1 MCATGYTAAMSDWPE
16 LKAVLRSHGISIA
29 GDAKPRAVSGGDIS
43 AAWQCSTDRG
53 DLFLKTGPS
62 EFLDI
67 YAAEAEGL
75 RALADA
81 RAVRVPKVAGVGQSG
96 SDAYLALEWLE
107 FGRPGREAEKLLGG
121 QLALQHRRSSDRFGW
136 HRDNMI
142 GTTPQLNDRDD
153 DWVRFFR
160 DRRLLIQLQLAE
172 SNGFGGELLREGA
185 RLAKN
190 LGQLFGGYR
199 PEPSL
204 LHGDLWSGNWSSV
217 DGVPVIFDPA
227 VYYGDRESDLAMT
240 RLFGGFGSEFY
251 RAYQDAWPLAE
262 GHEKRVALYQ
272 LYHVLNHLNMFGGS
286 YLTRALGLIRE
297 LQRSTG

>member
-1 MCATGYTAAMSDWPE
+1 MSDWHD
-16 LKAVLRSHGISIA
+16 LKESLESHGIKVA
-29 GDAKPRAVSGGDIS
+29 YGAKPRSVGGGDIN
-43 AAWQCSTDRG
+43 AAWQVETCDGTI
-53 DLFLKTGPS
+53 FLKTGPA
-62 EFLDI
+62 EFEDT
-67 YAAEAEGL
+67 YSAEAAGL
-75 RALADA
+75 EELAA
-81 RAVRVPKVAGVGQSG
+81 AGSVRVPSVLGFGQSG
-96 SDAYLALEWLE
+96 NDAWLALEWLDL
-107 FGRPGREAEKLLGG
+107 GRPGRKAEGLLGN
-121 QLALQHRRSSDRFGW
+121 QLALQHRRFSDRFGW

-190 LGQLFGGYR
+190 LGRLFDGYE

-204 LHGDLWSGNWSSV
+204 LHGDLWGGNWSSV

-251 RAYQDAWPLAE
+251 RAYEVAWPLAE
-262 GHEKRVALYQ
+262 GYEKRIALYQ

-286 YLTRALGLIRE
+286 YLARALGLIRD
-297 LQRSTG
+297 LHRSTG

>member
-1 MCATGYTAAMSDWPE
+1 MSDWQE
-16 LKAVLRSHGISIA
+16 LEEALESHGIRFA
-29 GDAKPRAVSGGDIS
+29 DGAKPRAVGGGDINAS
-43 AAWQCSTDRG
+43 WQVETHDG
-53 DLFLKTGPS
+53 TVFLKTGPA
-62 EFLDI
+62 EFMDM
-67 YAAEAEGL
+67 YSAEAAGL
-75 RALADA
+75 EELAAAD
-81 RAVRVPKVAGVGQSG
+81 AVRVPAALGFGQSG
-96 SDAYLALEWLE
+96 SDAWLALEWLDL
-107 FGRPGREAEKLLGG
+107 GRPGREAERLLGG
-121 QLALQHRRSSDRFGW
+121 QLALQHRRFSEQFGW

-172 SNGFGGELLREGA
+172 SNGFGGELLQEGA

-190 LGQLFGGYR
+190 LERLFSSYT

-204 LHGDLWSGNWSSV
+204 LHGDLWGGNWSSV
-217 DGVPVIFDPA
+217 DGAPVIFDPA

-240 RLFGGFGSEFY
+240 KLFGGFGSEFY

-262 GHEKRVALYQ
+262 GHGKRVALYQ

-286 YLTRALGLIRE
+286 YLARALSLIRAIT
-297 LQRSTG
+297 RFR